1 MSGLFYVFQ
10 NMKEIWKD
18 IYGFEGIYQISTFG
32 RVRSIDR
39 MVTQKCGKNPSKTQT
54 NHIKGKILKTWVI
67 NSGYEV
73 VSLRKNKKRFN
84 KLIHRIVAETF
95 LDNLNG
101 YSQINHKDE
110 NKLNNY
116 LSNLEWCTPK
126 YNQLYNC
133 KNIKIAIKNGK
144 SVIQINEFG
153 TIVNRFYS
161 SVEAGRKTKIP
172 DRGIRKAC
180 LSGKMYKNYFWK
192 YE

>member
-133 KNIKIAIKNGK
+133 KNQA
-144 SVIQINEFG
+144 SLHYHRHHDQ
-153 TIVNRFYS
+153 
-161 SVEAGRKTKIP
+161 
-172 DRGIRKAC
+172 
-180 LSGKMYKNYFWK
+180 
-192 YE
+192 